1 MSLKPRPVNLEKFPG
16 VREKTVLKLKK
27 VGIKNTLNLFER
39 VKTPRGRAELA
50 DQLDIN
56 PDEIMDL
63 TKLTDLSRVKWVG
76 PIFARIFL
84 DSGTDTVDK
93 LAKAAAQPL
102 YKKLVAINQEKKYI
116 NARFVE
122 TDVQLCV
129 DFARKIPKVIEY

>member
-1 MSLKPRPVNLEKFPG
+1 M
-16 VREKTVLKLKK
+16 
-27 VGIKNTLNLFER
+27 
-39 VKTPRGRAELA
+39 
-50 DQLDIN
+50 
-56 PDEIMDL
+56 
-63 TKLTDLSRVKWVG
+63 
-76 PIFARIFL
+76 
-84 DSGTDTVDK
+84 DK